1 MVYLAEKNPRFFYT
15 DERFERL
22 QLKFDYSSQLEN
34 FSSWWE
40 LNSSRFNDF
49 SFRINNQRDLFIDTL
64 QKKGFDEAFATL
76 RLDVYGYYLE
86 YIKQESYLP
95 FSLRF
100 DNRGRLIGDLYTD
113 KPMSDMVDKEERE
126 GAVYQGILDL
136 ELKLKQLKEGEFI
149 FRTSP
154 QGWTGKNY
162 QYTET
167 QSQIYWRDGGKIR
180 GLTIRTDTSL
190 DAILNFLKS
199 LDIEINS
206 NLPEKEKLKV
216 ITGLN
221 IQFSDFESFLRLFLN
236 YFQKTNRN
244 EAINENRISQMI
256 GNHDLFRFY
265 DEISDIV
272 DWSRDYLMNLLKN
285 SQQQELERGI
295 DFLFGF
301 ILMKLTEKEQEK
313 TMINFDPRK
322 QQEFNFYPDTRYL
335 LVYQPNYESLF
346 NSLKMMSGCSGG
358 GNNKSEKLFGVNS
371 WRGSF
376 ENNIFGPRGILFEE
390 KSDKYGSLEFECPHC
405 HKKVERPEN
414 TLIEKCPKCGGDVKC
429 G

>member
-15 DERFERL
+15 DERL

-100 DNRGRLIGDLYTD
+100 DNRGRLIGDLYID